1 MGTSD
6 ILISMGLFIVQL
18 AVAVYLI
25 RYSNQQ
31 LMKSI
36 SDLRDKNL
44 ELMKL
49 NARLTK
55 TVITNEKSIRDEMD
69 KFRAPASTKTAVKN
83 ENVTASVRA
92 K

>member
-1 MGTSD
+1 MITTELMVSVA
-6 ILISMGLFIVQL
+6 LFVVQM
-18 AVAVYLI
+18 VIAVYLI

-36 SDLRDKNL
+36 SGLRDKNL

-55 TVITNEKSIRDEMD
+55 TVIMNEDGFRKELDGLRKGSRSEKTTVQATAKSE
-69 KFRAPASTKTAVKN
+69 
-83 ENVTASVRA
+83 
-92 K
+92 

>member
-1 MGTSD
+1 MVNTE
-6 ILISMGLFIVQL
+6 LIVTVALFVVQM
-18 AVAVYLI
+18 VIAVYLI

-36 SDLRDKNL
+36 SGLRDKNL

-55 TVITNEKSIRDEMD
+55 TVIVNEDS
-69 KFRAPASTKTAVKN
+69 FRKELDGLKKGPRSSEKTTVQ
-83 ENVTASVRA
+83 VSA
-92 K
+92 KAT

>member
-1 MGTSD
+1 MITTELMVS
-6 ILISMGLFIVQL
+6 IALFVVQM
-18 AVAVYLI
+18 VIAVYLI

-36 SDLRDKNL
+36 SGLRDKNL

-55 TVITNEKSIRDEMD
+55 TVIMNEDG
-69 KFRAPASTKTAVKN
+69 FRKELDGLRKGVRSSEKTTVQA
-83 ENVTASVRA
+83 TAKA
-92 K
+92 E

>member
-1 MGTSD
+1 MITTELMVSVA
-6 ILISMGLFIVQL
+6 LFVVQM
-18 AVAVYLI
+18 VIAVYLI

-36 SDLRDKNL
+36 SGLRDKNL

-55 TVITNEKSIRDEMD
+55 TVIMNEDGFRKELEGMRKGSKSSE
-69 KFRAPASTKTAVKN
+69 KTAIQV
-83 ENVTASVRA
+83 VA
-92 K
+92 KE

>member
-1 MGTSD
+1 MLTTE
-6 ILISMGLFIVQL
+6 LIVSLGLFVVQM
-18 AVAVYLI
+18 VIAVYLI

-36 SDLRDKNL
+36 SGLRDKNL

-55 TVITNEKSIRDEMD
+55 TVIMNEENFKKEIEGFKVGKHKAEREEVQV
-69 KFRAPASTKTAVKN
+69 ASSRSK
-83 ENVTASVRA
+83 
-92 K
+92 

>member
-1 MGTSD
+1 MVSSEM
-6 ILISMGLFIVQL
+6 IVSLGLFVVQL

-31 LMKSI
+31 LMTSI
-36 SDLRDKNL
+36 SGLRDKNL

-55 TVITNEKSIRDEMD
+55 TMISNESSIRKELDSMRGVSSS
-69 KFRAPASTKTAVKN
+69 KASAETVAISSRK
-83 ENVTASVRA
+83 S
-92 K
+92 

>member
-1 MGTSD
+1 MITSEL
-6 ILISMGLFIVQL
+6 ILSVGLFIVQMI
-18 AVAVYLI
+18 VAVYLI

-36 SDLRDKNL
+36 SGLRDKNL

-55 TVITNEKSIRDEMD
+55 TVIMNEDNFHKELDSIR
-69 KFRAPASTKTAVKN
+69 P
-83 ENVTASVRA
+83 RA
-92 K
+92 KGERETVAAATAKSK